1 MRGRPISCAFTG
13 HRPEKLPWGE
23 NEYDLRCLSLKERLH
38 NVLERA
44 YSEGYRHFICGMAR
58 GCDTYFCEE
67 ALALRVRHQDVT
79 VEAAIPCLTQSSA
92 WSEEDRERYQDLLSR
107 CDYETVVQEHYTPGC
122 MHRRNQYMVNHASL
136 LIAVHDGSP
145 GGTRSTIEYGFR
157 QKLDVVILPV
167 VDEKNEV

>member
-1 MRGRPISCAFTG
+1 MRGRPVACAFTG

-23 NEYDLRCLSLKERLH
+23 NEYDLRCRALRERIH
-38 NVLERA
+38 NTLERA
-44 YSEGYRHFICGMAR
+44 YAAGYRHFICGMAR

-67 ALALRVRHQDVT
+67 ALALRARHQDVT
-79 VEAAIPCLTQSSA
+79 VEAAIPCLSQCA
-92 WSEEDRERYQDLLSR
+92 GWPEEDKERYRDLLSR
-107 CDYETVVQEHYTPGC
+107 CDYETLVQERYTPAC

-157 QKLDVVILPV
+157 QRLEVIILPV
-167 VDEKNEV
+167 VDERDEV